1 VTNNRS
7 DAASDRP
14 AVLQQPA
21 QLSQL
26 FNLSYSQEQLAAASA
41 ELAPQLIVAG
51 AGTGKTA
58 VMAARVVW
66 LVGSGAL
73 PPGQVLGLTF
83 TNKAAAELRSRVR
96 RGLELLPGTR
106 DADEL
111 EPTVLTYDSFARRVL
126 NEFGALLG
134 VEEESQLLTDAQR
147 SRLAYRVACQ
157 PADSTGLTGSV
168 VALAGKILAMDDSLA
183 NLDTGTE
190 ELRQFDE
197 ELLQL
202 MSASSATAPDSI
214 REPVTSAAAERIRLS
229 RLVDQLWESKIRGE
243 YLDFAD
249 IQRLAAELVR
259 AVPLVRQRLRQ
270 RFGVVLLDEYQDTSR
285 VQRCFLQDIFEDG
298 HPVTAVGDPCQ
309 AIYGWR
315 GASVTNIDEFQHHF
329 PNADQRPA
337 TAYNL
342 TINRRSGPEVLHA
355 ANLIATE
362 LRQVHEQ
369 AQPLTAASNA
379 TPASLRCA
387 LLATEA
393 DELAWLGDQIAD
405 QLTKRKS
412 SDVAVLCRDN
422 KQAAA
427 VTAELRERGLPL
439 QIGSKQELL
448 AAPEVVWVTD
458 LLKLL
463 VDPYAN
469 PELVH
474 QLSGP
479 RWRVGPRDLAL
490 LGRRAAWLAEQATG
504 AGAEVSLLDAVAD
517 PGPDEHYQF
526 SAVGRER
533 FAAFLTE
540 LDALGR
546 FRERPV
552 AEIVAEV
559 IELLAPLVIPPGSG
573 RLPQPLIGLLELAR
587 QFRSL
592 SGGRSLGEFVS
603 YLADCQRFQSSP
615 GSREVPSGDG
625 VRVMTVHAAKGLEFP
640 VVVLPFLREKQFPT
654 GTRGGRWA
662 TSSGAIPP
670 VAPDE
675 PDVGR
680 KLGFPAADS
689 TRADDKAYQEACAEE
704 HRLDEDRLAY
714 VAVTRAEQELI
725 ASGHWWGAQ
734 QQPRKPSPY
743 LLRIEQACRETG
755 GVIDSWQDE
764 PGEDPRAAAA
774 DQPPITWPPTALAA
788 DAVGLADEVNRT
800 LAQLQQDP
808 AVADQLL
815 PGPWQEEIEGL
826 LRLRQAERDTAALVR
841 FPEVLSVSRLLQWR
855 KDPKR
860 FLADLIRP
868 MPTKPSAAAERG
880 TQFHAYVEQRMGQQ
894 ELFDLADWIGDEAEA
909 EQNREFEELFAQTRF
924 ADVEPAAVE
933 QSFVI
938 ETGGVVLTG
947 RIDAV
952 FRCDHPDFDW
962 EVVDWKTGSLR
973 RADPQQLS
981 VYQAAWAAATD
992 SPPERIRGVFVQL
1005 DDGSER
1011 VFDDLPPIDI
1021 PDLPSP
1027 VVES

>member
-1 VTNNRS
+1 MTNQHR
-7 DAASDRP
+7 DASASDRP
-14 AVLQQPA
+14 ALQRPE

-26 FNLSYSQEQLAAASA
+26 FRLPYSQEQLAAATA

-96 RGLELLPGTR
+96 RGLELLPGNR

-111 EPTVLTYDSFARRVL
+111 EPTVLTYDAFARRVL
-126 NEFGALLG
+126 NEFGSLLG
-134 VEEESQLLTDAQR
+134 VEEEAQLLTDAQR

-157 PADSTGLTGSV
+157 PADATGLTGSV
-168 VALAGKILAMDDSLA
+168 VGLAGKILAMDDALA
-183 NLDTGTE
+183 NLDTGTA
-190 ELRQFDE
+190 ELREFDQ

-202 MSASSATAPDSI
+202 MATGTAPDSI
-214 REPVTSAAAERIRLS
+214 RSAVSEAGAERIRLS
-229 RLVDQLWESKIRGE
+229 RLVDQLRDSKVAGE

-249 IQRLAAELVR
+249 IQRLAAELIR
-259 AVPLVRQRLRQ
+259 AIPLVRQRLRQ

-285 VQRCFLQDIFEDG
+285 VQRCFLQDIFGEG

-329 PNADQRPA
+329 PRADQQPA
-337 TAYNL
+337 AAYNL
-342 TINRRSGPEVLHA
+342 TINRRSGPEVLTA
-355 ANLIATE
+355 ANLIAAE
-362 LRQVHEQ
+362 LQQLHHQVQ
-369 AQPLTAASNA
+369 PLVPATDAQPAK
-379 TPASLRCA
+379 LRCA

-393 DELAWLGDQIAD
+393 DELAWVGEQIAEQVTRRRSAD
-405 QLTKRKS
+405 I
-412 SDVAVLCRDN
+412 AVLCRTN
-422 KQAAA
+422 SQAAA

-439 QIGSKQELL
+439 QIASRQELL
-448 AAPEVVWVTD
+448 ATPEVVWVTD

-504 AGAEVSLLDAVAD
+504 SGVEVSLLDAVAD
-517 PGPDEHYQF
+517 PGPDDLYEY
-526 SAVGRER
+526 SVVGRER
-533 FAAFLTE
+533 FAAFLAE
-540 LDALGR
+540 LDALGK

-603 YLADCQRFQSSP
+603 YLADCQRFDDSP

-640 VVVLPFLREKQFPT
+640 VVVLPFLRDKQFPT
-654 GTRGGRWA
+654 SMRGGRWA
-662 TSSGAIPP
+662 TSSRAIPP

-680 KLGFPAADS
+680 ELGFPAADS
-689 TRADDKAYQEACAEE
+689 TTADGNAYREACAEE

-714 VAVTRAEQELI
+714 VAVTRAEHELI
-725 ASGHWWGAQ
+725 ASSHWWGDQ
-734 QQPRKPSPY
+734 QKPREPSPY
-743 LLRIEQACRETG
+743 LLRIAQACRETG
-755 GVIDSWQDE
+755 GVIDSWQHD
-764 PGEDPRAAAA
+764 PGEDPRTAGA
-774 DQPPITWPPTALAA
+774 DQPLITWPATSLA
-788 DAVGLADEVNRT
+788 DEAVSLADEVNRT
-800 LAQLQQDP
+800 LTQLQQDS
-808 AVADQLL
+808 AVAHQLL
-815 PGPWQEEIEGL
+815 PGPWQDEIEGL

-841 FPEVLSVSRLLQWR
+841 LPEVLSVSRLLQWR
-855 KDPKR
+855 KDPER

-868 MPTKPSAAAERG
+868 MPTRPSAAAERG

-894 ELFDLADWIGDEAEA
+894 ELFDLADWMGDENEA
-909 EQNREFEELFAQTRF
+909 AQNREFEELFAQTRF
-924 ADVEPAAVE
+924 AEMEPAAVE
-933 QSFVI
+933 HSFVI

-962 EVVDWKTGSLR
+962 EVVDWKTGSLK

-981 VYQAAWAAATD
+981 VYQAAWAAATG

-1005 DDGSER
+1005 DNGSER
-1011 VFDDLPPIDI
+1011 VFDDLPAVDV
-1021 PDLPSP
+1021 PDLLFP
-1027 VVES
+1027 VTE